1 MSATAQPLPSQRT
14 LGGMLVLLC
23 GTATTAALGFAIQ
36 FVLARGLSVPSYGRL
51 AAMLAVANVLTPLT
65 CCGMGWLW
73 FQVYGS
79 EGWAAQRWISV
90 SQRAMAL
97 SAGRALGL
105 KGGSPGGAPQGDLC
119 A

>member
-65 CCGMGWLW
+65 CCGMGWL
-73 FQVYGS
+73 
-79 EGWAAQRWISV
+79 
-90 SQRAMAL
+90 
-97 SAGRALGL
+97 
-105 KGGSPGGAPQGDLC
+105 
-119 A
+119 